1 MLGMVK
7 NSLLSTVEAWPYRLL
22 SKGEKDQVSY
32 EERACEG
39 GRFAAVE
46 LVGKPFDEA
55 SKEGAVKLLKYVGG
69 SNDKGLGMGM
79 TAPVSITA
87 FPAEDG
93 SFQQKVKVSLRI
105 PSQFQANPP
114 CPTDE
119 SIKIEEREGM
129 TIYSTQFGGYAKE
142 ADYVSH
148 AAKLKAALGS
158 DAAYRK
164 DFYLCNGYDPPMKPY
179 GRRNEVWFVKE

>member
-1 MLGMVK
+1 MLGMIK
-7 NSLLSTVEAWPYRLL
+7 NSLLSTVETWPHRVL
-22 SKGEKDQVSY
+22 SKGEKEQFGY
-32 EERACEG
+32 EERECEG
-39 GRFAAVE
+39 GRFAVVE
-46 LVGKPFDEA
+46 VAGKPFDEA
-55 SKEGAVKLLKYVGG
+55 SKEGALKLLKYVGG
-69 SNDKGLGMGM
+69 TNDQGVGMGM

-93 SFQQKVKVSLRI
+93 SLQQKVKVSLRI

-114 CPTDE
+114 CPSDE
-119 SIKIEEREGM
+119 SIKIEERQGM

-142 ADYVSH
+142 VDYVSY
-148 AAKLKAALGS
+148 AAKLKSALGS
-158 DAAYRK
+158 EAAYRK

>member
-1 MLGMVK
+1 MLGLVK

-22 SKGEKDQVSY
+22 SKGEKDQVTY
-32 EERACEG
+32 EERAYEG

-55 SKEGAVKLLKYVGG
+55 SKEGVLKLLKYVGG
-69 SNDKGLGMGM
+69 SNDKGVGMGM
-79 TAPVSITA
+79 TAPVSMTA

-93 SFQQKVKVSLRI
+93 SYQQKVKVSLWI
-105 PSQFQANPP
+105 PSEFQDNPP
-114 CPTDE
+114 CPIDE
-119 SIKIEEREGM
+119 SIKIEERQGM

-142 ADYVSH
+142 AEYVSH
-148 AAKLKAALGS
+148 AARLKAALGS
-158 DAAYRK
+158 DAAYHK
-164 DFYLCNGYDPPMKPY
+164 DFYLCNGYDPPVKLY

>member
-1 MLGMVK
+1 GV
-7 NSLLSTVEAWPYRLL
+7 
-22 SKGEKDQVSY
+22 
-32 EERACEG
+32 
-39 GRFAAVE
+39 
-46 LVGKPFDEA
+46 
-55 SKEGAVKLLKYVGG
+55 
-69 SNDKGLGMGM
+69 GMGM

-105 PSQFQANPP
+105 PSQFQDNPP

-119 SIKIEEREGM
+119 SIKIEERQGM

-142 ADYVSH
+142 TDYVNH

-158 DAAYRK
+158 EAAYRK

>member
-32 EERACEG
+32 EERTYEG
-39 GRFAAVE
+39 GKFAAVE
-46 LVGKPFDEA
+46 LVGKSFDEA

-69 SNDKGLGMGM
+69 SNDKGVGMGM

-105 PSQFQANPP
+105 PSQFQDSPP

-119 SIKIEEREGM
+119 SIKIEERQGM
-129 TIYSTQFGGYAKE
+129 TIYSTTAQQLSGFFA
-142 ADYVSH
+142 
-148 AAKLKAALGS
+148 GS
-158 DAAYRK
+158 LVAMPKRQIT
-164 DFYLCNGYDPPMKPY
+164 
-179 GRRNEVWFVKE
+179 